1 MHKLIFT
8 MAAALTLAGCG
19 NNPQTGEDFVQTDP
33 AQSSANPAQIK
44 IAEID
49 FLNMSQTHD
58 IAKTL
63 APADAPL
70 FLEYAIN
77 WKASKVSGDESKI
90 LMPDGTAPVTVA
102 DAIGITRAVQA
113 GDR

>member
-1 MHKLIFT
+1 MHKLIIT
-8 MAAALTLAGCG
+8 MVAALTLAGCG
-19 NNPQTGEDFVQTDP
+19 NNAQTGEDFVQTDP
-33 AQSSANPAQIK
+33 AQIK
-44 IAEID
+44 IADID

-77 WKASKVSGDESKI
+77 WKASKVSGDESKT